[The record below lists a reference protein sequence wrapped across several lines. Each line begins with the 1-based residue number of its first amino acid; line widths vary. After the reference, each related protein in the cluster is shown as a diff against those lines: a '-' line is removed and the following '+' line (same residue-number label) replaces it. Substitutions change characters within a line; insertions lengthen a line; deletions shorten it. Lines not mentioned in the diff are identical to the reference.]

1 MDTNTFE
8 FIIVGGSSK
17 PSIYSI
23 QVLTF
28 YTHSRARGM
37 RTSSI
42 TSEKREE
49 ATGLAVRSRG
59 PK

>member
-1 MDTNTFE
+1 MDTNIFE

-28 YTHSRARGM
+28 YTHSRTRGM

-42 TSEKREE
+42 TSEKREK
-49 ATGLAVRSRG
+49 ATRFATRSRW